1 MTIRTALA
9 ALLLMTGMAVAAP
22 APEPTATEPGHLV
35 SPVRD
40 AKGAVTRQQF
50 EARLESDAKNFLAR
64 HAGVRADRFAG
75 FDIAWPRDAEESKR
89 LGGNTVIVLGALS
102 QDSSELPLAKAY
114 LERAD
119 GSLVVLRR
127 IGLVSRTLAPES
139 QAAKAF
145 GPNVTEEFYLVPT
158 GALGKGVKLKCDFA
172 KKRLGFVLSD
182 SLAGLKNLPATQARE
197 PLAAAVRAMVTR
209 EYPGFGAAI
218 MGAK

>member
-1 MTIRTALA
+1 
-9 ALLLMTGMAVAAP
+9 
-22 APEPTATEPGHLV
+22 
-35 SPVRD
+35 
-40 AKGAVTRQQF
+40 
-50 EARLESDAKNFLAR
+50 
-64 HAGVRADRFAG
+64 
-75 FDIAWPRDAEESKR
+75 
-89 LGGNTVIVLGALS
+89 
-102 QDSSELPLAKAY
+102 SSELPLSKAY

-145 GPNVTEEFYLVPT
+145 GPNVTEEFYLVPP

-182 SLAGLKNLPATQARE
+182 SLAGLKDLPTTQARE